1 MYHVLD
7 AEEIKRQH
15 QAYSETKMVVVCA
28 NINGQ
33 ENETHTPV
41 SMSIGN
47 DAQQSIYKPCVF
59 TLISF
64 IIYADPKELRR
75 QRDREWYAQNRDEIL
90 KRQRL
95 SREKRKA
102 TTAILNDHTTVSPT
116 PATGQSGVPQRQTL
130 TSPSTTFLP

>member
-7 AEEIKRQH
+7 AEELKRQH
-15 QAYSETKMVVVCA
+15 QAYSETKMVVVSA
-28 NINGQ
+28 DINGQ
-33 ENETHTPV
+33 EIETHTPV

-47 DAQQSIYKPCVF
+47 DAQPSIYKPCVF

-64 IIYADPKELRR
+64 ITYVDPKELRR
-75 QRDREWYAQNRDEIL
+75 QRDRERYAQNRDEIL

-102 TTAILNDHTTVSPT
+102 TTAILNDHTTVSHT
-116 PATGQSGVPQRQTL
+116 PATGQSGVTQLQKL
-130 TSPSTTFLP
+130 TCAGTTVLP